1 MQSRESIAP
10 ALQAISGGRQGV
22 GFCLFVFKE
31 KVGLERKRTRI
42 SLCREIS
49 MGVTKGVRLREKVLG
64 EIPVPPLSLTGY
76 ADICLYKQTYH

>member
-1 MQSRESIAP
+1 M
-10 ALQAISGGRQGV
+10 
-22 GFCLFVFKE
+22 FVFKE

-49 MGVTKGVRLREKVLG
+49 MGVSKGVRLREKVLG

-76 ADICLYKQTYH
+76 TNMFIQTDIPLTAHLGHLNITPTYHT